1 MAVYSLIFRCGVS
14 NKVRLQALM
23 NIFCAMY
30 LFTMTFMV
38 THVAFFYIVPEC
50 YYHDGAMVLQHR
62 LGIWYVFTAV
72 VGNYLTCIFTET
84 APKPEE
90 DKSRDYGVMADQ
102 SRNSDNIAVRR
113 KAKSKVGKQSQD
125 RKKKSDIFC
134 KACDMTVPI
143 RTHHCYLCEK
153 CVTKRDHHCFFMGVC
168 IGKANHIYF
177 ILFTLFMGVGTF
189 YGMLLMAKYL
199 NYLYGI
205 QFHGPQTFLSLFL
218 STIMSL
224 LQGQIPSFRYLGV
237 FLMLYVSL
245 AGTLASFGFLFWHM
259 LIVARGQTTYEALR
273 GITKFSKD
281 TYIAN
286 IQQVFSRHSLIS
298 LFIPFWD
305 LVVDIVRQR

>member
-1 MAVYSLIFRCGVS
+1 MAVFTLIFRRGVS
-14 NKVRLQALM
+14 SKIRLQALM

-38 THVAFFYIVPEC
+38 THVAFFYIVPTC
-50 YYHDGAMVLQHR
+50 YQHDGLMILKHR

-90 DKSRDYGVMADQ
+90 QMSHDSEMADH
-102 SRNSDNIAVRR
+102 SKNSHVDNSAVRR
-113 KAKSKVGKQSQD
+113 KVRSKIDKPS

-134 KACDMTVPI
+134 KACDIVVPI

-177 ILFTLFMGVGTF
+177 IFFTLFMGIGTF
-189 YGMLLMAKYL
+189 YGMLLLAKYL

-205 QFHGPQTFLSLFL
+205 QFHGPQTFLYLFFN
-218 STIMSL
+218 TIFSL
-224 LQGQIPSFRYLGV
+224 LKGQIPSFGYLGI
-237 FLMLYVSL
+237 FLMLFVSL
-245 AGTLASFGFLFWHM
+245 AGTLASFGFLFWHV
-259 LIVARGQTTYEALR
+259 LIVIKGQTTYEAVR
-273 GITKFSKD
+273 GISKFSKD

-286 IQQVFSRHSLIS
+286 IQQVFNRHSLIS

-305 LVVDIVRQR
+305 LVVDIVGRR